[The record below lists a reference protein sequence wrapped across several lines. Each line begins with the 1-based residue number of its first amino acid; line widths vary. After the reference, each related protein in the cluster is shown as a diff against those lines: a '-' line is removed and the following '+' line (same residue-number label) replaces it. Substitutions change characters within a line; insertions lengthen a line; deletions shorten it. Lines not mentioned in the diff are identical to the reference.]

1 MASEKAVRIEA
12 DGVRLY
18 AILSDTTTASAV
30 YEALPLEGKARLFGQ
45 SILFDVALKLPH
57 EPIARSAVKPGDIAY
72 WPDGPALGLFF
83 GPTPASTGSDPAA
96 QSPVNVFGRITG
108 DSSRLARV
116 REGGK
121 VKITALGD

>member
-18 AILSDTTTASAV
+18 AILSDTATASAV
-30 YEALPLEGKARLFGQ
+30 YEALPIEGKARLFGQ
-45 SILFDVALKLPH
+45 SILLDVALKLPH
-57 EPIARSAVKPGDIAY
+57 EPIARAAVKAGDIAY
-72 WPDGPALGLFF
+72 WPDGPALGFFF
-83 GPTPASTGSDPAA
+83 GPTPASTGPDPAA

-108 DSSRLARV
+108 DASRLTRV
-116 REGGK
+116 RDGAR